1 MTQKALIAMSGGVDS
16 SVAAYLMQQRGYV
29 CTGCTMRLYDGADL
43 GLPQSEGCGSSHDA
57 DDAQAV
63 ATSLGMPFTVF
74 DCTHAFREKVI
85 DPFVKSYLAGE
96 TPNPCIACNRYLKF
110 SELYAQARTMGADV
124 LVTGHYARVVPTPDG
139 YVLKKGLDPT
149 KDQSYV
155 LYTLT
160 QEQLAHTFF
169 PLGELRKS
177 EVRELAAQLGFDN
190 AEKPDSQDICFVPDG
205 NYADVV
211 ERVSGQASVPGNFI
225 DAEGRVLGQH
235 RGIMHYTIGQRKG
248 LGLAFPEPRYVCA
261 INATDNTVTIGKI
274 DELNRWSLMACDFNW
289 MSGVAPSSPVR
300 CAAKTRYRQVEQPAW
315 ARVCGDGT
323 VEVTFD
329 EPQQGIAPGQ
339 SVVLYDGDV
348 VLGGGIIMGDS
359 VK

>member
-16 SVAAYLMQQRGYV
+16 SVSAYIMQQRGYECV
-29 CTGCTMRLYDGADL
+29 GCTMRLYDGADL
-43 GLPQSEGCGSSHDA
+43 GLSQSDGCGSSRDA

-63 ATSLGMPFTVF
+63 AEALGMAFSVF

-85 DPFVKSYLAGE
+85 DPFVESYLSGK

-110 SELYAQARTMGADV
+110 SELYEQARKLGADV
-124 LVTGHYARVVPTPDG
+124 LVTGHYARVEKTPSG

-160 QEQLAHTFF
+160 QEQLAHTYF

-177 EVRELAAQLGFDN
+177 EVRDLATQLGFEN
-190 AEKPDSQDICFVPDG
+190 AEKPDSQDICFVPEG
-205 NYADVV
+205 KYVDVV
-211 ERVSGQASVPGNFI
+211 EQVSGKSSAPGNFV
-225 DAEGRVLGQH
+225 DREGNVLGQH

-261 INATDNTVTIGKI
+261 IDAEANTVTIGKAE
-274 DELNRWSLMACDFNW
+274 ELNCWSLKACDFNW
-289 MSGVAPSSPVR
+289 TSGKAPDALVR
-300 CAAKTRYRQVEQPAW
+300 CKAKTRYRQTEQPAW
-315 ARVCGDGT
+315 AEVVGEGV

-339 SVVLYDGDV
+339 SVVLYDDDV
-348 VLGGGIIMGDS
+348 VLGGGIIQ
-359 VK
+359 

>member
-16 SVAAYLMQQRGYV
+16 SVAAYLTQQRGFD
-29 CTGCTMRLYDGADL
+29 CMGCTMRLYDGADL
-43 GLPQSEGCGSSHDA
+43 GLPASEGCGSSRDA
-57 DDAQAV
+57 DDARAV
-63 ATSLGMPFTVF
+63 ATRLGMPFSVF
-74 DCTHAFREKVI
+74 DCTQAFRAKVI
-85 DPFVKSYLAGE
+85 DPFVESYLSGQ

-110 SELYAQARTMGADV
+110 SELYARARDLGADV
-124 LVTGHYARVVPTPDG
+124 LVTGHYARVVQTPDG

-160 QEQLAHTFF
+160 QEQLAHTYF

-177 EVRELAAQLGFDN
+177 EVRELAAELGFVN

-211 ERVSGQASVPGNFI
+211 QRVSGHKSTPGNFI
-225 DAEGRVLGQH
+225 DTAGHVLGQH

-261 INATDNTVTIGKI
+261 IDAGANTVTIGTV
-274 DELNRWSLMACDFNW
+274 DELNRWSLVAQDFNW
-289 MSGVAPSSPVR
+289 MSGMTPTSPVR
-300 CAAKTRYRQVEQPAW
+300 CAAKTRYRQVEQMAW
-315 ARVCGDGT
+315 AQVQDDGT
-323 VEVTFD
+323 VAVTFD

-348 VLGGGIIMGDS
+348 VLGGGTIAGYPLN
-359 VK
+359 